1 MSIGFVR
8 DIGGLLIAMHPIY
21 VEGPTGKSD
30 VYVAHID
37 TGFSGQ
43 LILPRT
49 IRQELELEYHRD
61 IDARFANLR
70 VEEVPTYHATVF
82 WNNDWR
88 EVTVLE
94 TGDQPLIG
102 MELLRDSSI
111 CFDAVERGPIEIQ
124 PLKRPAD

>member
-1 MSIGFVR
+1 MSTGFVR
-8 DIGGLLIAMHPIY
+8 DIRGQLVAMYPIY

-43 LILPRT
+43 LILPKS
-49 IRQELELEYHRD
+49 IRQELELEYQRD
-61 IDARFANLR
+61 INAKFANL
-70 VEEVPTYHATVF
+70 EVKEVATYHATVY
-82 WNNDWR
+82 WDNDWR

-94 TGDQPLIG
+94 TGDRPLIG
-102 MELLRDSSI
+102 MELLRDSSV

-124 PLKRPAD
+124 SLKKPAN